1 MNIGLRVFF
10 PELTAE
16 RRTMLLKIAHEKV
29 EQAKVTLRGHRAQ
42 AIKDIE
48 AAEKEGGMGK
58 DDVTR
63 LKDDVQKKI
72 DAGSE
77 ALEALSKRKH
87 DEISI

>member
-1 MNIGLRVFF
+1 MKL
-10 PELTAE
+10 
-16 RRTMLLKIAHEKV
+16 AHEKV

-42 AIKDIE
+42 AIKDID

-58 DDVTR
+58 DECDR
-63 LKDDVQKKI
+63 LKGEVQKKI